1 MVRMGCGGNH
11 AGLNTPSGSHRR
23 GMDDDFGR
31 GMRLFSIISC
41 EARCQVGIAS
51 EARSASHA
59 LGSEEV
65 AYASGMM

>member
-1 MVRMGCGGNH
+1 MPGSTHHQVLIVGGWTTILAEACGY
-11 AGLNTPSGSHRR
+11 
-23 GMDDDFGR
+23 
-31 GMRLFSIISC
+31 FSIISC